1 MTSLHF
7 AQISDIH
14 ISSLGNHHE
23 LLGAHAPDILAGII
37 ADLNRRPDLDF
48 VLITGDLFDEADQSE
63 FDQFQAGITSLNR
76 PYYIIPGNHDRRS
89 LDRTEGL
96 TRRDFARHFN
106 PQINQRP
113 TEPQAQA
120 GYWSIAVDPQ
130 VQIIGLDS
138 IRDEDW
144 GGVIDD
150 LQWRWL
156 EQELKTHADKFV
168 IVAVHHPLHKLAP
181 VDDHPSFTNFV
192 CSNGPQLLALL
203 DDHPQVK
210 LVLTG
215 HHHQTKVDDLGHRLH
230 AAAPSIS
237 IYPLAYRTFRL
248 SRSAG
253 QPWRLSWQTHDAAGP
268 DLIDQSKTAMIDA
281 WHNFAGFDL
290 AIVEQHMVLALGTE
304 ADRQGRHIFKES
316 DHPY

>member
-14 ISSLGNHHE
+14 FSSLGSHHE
-23 LLGAHAPDILAGII
+23 LLSDHAPDILAGII
-37 ADLNRRPDLDF
+37 ADLNQQADLDF
-48 VLITGDLFDEADQSE
+48 VLITGDLFDVADQYE
-63 FDQFQAGITSLNR
+63 FDQFQAGIQSLAK
-76 PYYIIPGNHDRRS
+76 PYYIIPGNHDRRT

-106 PQINQRP
+106 PQFDQRP
-113 TEPQAQA
+113 TAPEAQA

-138 IRDEDW
+138 IRDADW

-150 LQWRWL
+150 AQWRWL
-156 EQELKTHADKFV
+156 EQELAAHADKFV

-181 VDDHPSFTNFV
+181 VDDHPNFTNFV

-203 DDHPQVK
+203 DGYPQVK

-215 HHHQTKVDDLGHRLH
+215 HHHQTKVDKLGDRLH
-230 AAAPSIS
+230 AAAPSTT

-248 SRSAG
+248 SRHADG
-253 QPWRLSWQTHDAAGP
+253 RWQIDWQTPDAAGP
-268 DLIDQSKTAMIDA
+268 DRIDQAKAAMIDA
-281 WHNFAGFDL
+281 WHNAAGFDL
-290 AIVEQHMVLALGTE
+290 DIVELHVGLALGDE
-304 ADRQGRHIFKES
+304 ADRQGSHIFEES
-316 DHPY
+316 V